1 MIVNARGKRN
11 SCRFDVTNHA
21 GVRLHNAQGDDMKL
35 LLQDLELFLE
45 KLHDKS
51 PSAAERLTI
60 DIHLNRVRDEL
71 AGMGG

>member
-1 MIVNARGKRN
+1 M
-11 SCRFDVTNHA
+11 
-21 GVRLHNAQGDDMKL
+21 RLHNAQGDDMKL

-45 KLHDKS
+45 KLHEKS

-71 AGMGG
+71 AKVGG

>member
-1 MIVNARGKRN
+1 M
-11 SCRFDVTNHA
+11 
-21 GVRLHNAQGDDMKL
+21 RLHNAQGDDMKL

-45 KLHDKS
+45 KLHEKS

-60 DIHLNRVRDEL
+60 DIHLGRVRDEL